1 MNKNIFF
8 LSNISEEKNAIIPPL
23 PIEVK
28 NRFEILFIL
37 SLLLYIFIGP
47 FKASY
52 YNLNA
57 NNITVFGTL
66 AAVVVALF
74 GDWIRSKL
82 FPSKVRLI
90 DKWQNIQNNQGHTR
104 LLFRNIGS
112 TTAYEVEIYVNKI
125 IDNGQI
131 RQGFLPVPLIWTHT
145 AGTGT
150 KRDIHPK
157 QFGYYLDICRID
169 DITNPSIEPKL
180 PLIFGAGVA
189 RYEDIYHGKTTLGL
203 VISQKSG
210 ELINYDVNLEWIRGK
225 DQFVRALDFRKK

>member
-1 MNKNIFF
+1 M
-8 LSNISEEKNAIIPPL
+8 
-23 PIEVK
+23 K

-37 SLLLYIFIGP
+37 FVLLYIFIGP
-47 FKASY
+47 FKISY
-52 YNLNA
+52 SNLNP
-57 NNITVFGTL
+57 NNIIAFGTL

-90 DKWQNIQNNQGHTR
+90 DKWQNVQNNQGHTR

-112 TTAYEVEIYVNKI
+112 ASAYEVEVYVNKI
-125 IDNGQI
+125 IDDGRI

-145 AGTGT
+145 AGTET

-157 QFGYYLDICRID
+157 QFGYYLDLCRID
-169 DITNPSIEPKL
+169 DITDPSIEPKL
-180 PLIFGAGVA
+180 PLIFGAGVKK
-189 RYEDIYHGKTTLGL
+189 YQDIYHGKTTLQL

-210 ELINYDVNLEWIRGK
+210 ELINYDVDLEWIKGK
-225 DQFVRALDFRKK
+225 DQFVRVLCFREK

>member
-1 MNKNIFF
+1 M
-8 LSNISEEKNAIIPPL
+8 
-23 PIEVK
+23 K
-28 NRFEILFIL
+28 NRFEVLLIL
-37 SLLLYIFIGP
+37 SLLLYLLIGP
-47 FKASY
+47 LNVSY

-57 NNITVFGTL
+57 NNITAFGTL
-66 AAVVVALF
+66 SAVVVALF

-82 FPSKVRLI
+82 FPSKVRLLE
-90 DKWQNIQNNQGHTR
+90 KWQNTQNNQGHTR

-125 IDNGQI
+125 IDNGRM

-145 AGTGT
+145 VGTET

-169 DITNPSIEPKL
+169 DITNFSIEPKL

-189 RYEDIYHGKTTLGL
+189 RYENIYHGKTTLKLL
-203 VISQKSG
+203 VSQKFG
-210 ELINYDVNLEWIRGK
+210 ELINYDVDLEWIRGK
-225 DQFVRALDFRKK
+225 DQFVRVLDFRKK